1 MAVVKK
7 DKISH
12 QMLTEILSVANQIE
26 GGTKSGS
33 ESSFGYFYISV
44 GAFLVIDYMMV
55 TPATVTCKAGQFV
68 DKAGCYAVVVFSQQC
83 NIFIGCKPNGYILH
97 TGGKSTTL
105 NPYTTA
111 TNNIDQ
117 KYNGPEYRYQ

>member
-33 ESSFGYFYISV
+33 GRPV
-44 GAFLVIDYMMV
+44 
-55 TPATVTCKAGQFV
+55 
-68 DKAGCYAVVVFSQQC
+68 
-83 NIFIGCKPNGYILH
+83 
-97 TGGKSTTL
+97 
-105 NPYTTA
+105 
-111 TNNIDQ
+111 
-117 KYNGPEYRYQ
+117 